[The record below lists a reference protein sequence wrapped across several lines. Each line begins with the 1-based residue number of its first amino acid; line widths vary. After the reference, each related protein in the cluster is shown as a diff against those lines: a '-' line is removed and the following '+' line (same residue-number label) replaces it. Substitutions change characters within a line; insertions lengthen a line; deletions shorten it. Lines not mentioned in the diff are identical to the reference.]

1 MMDAMASGFYPDYD
15 PADFYV
21 WTPPSKALSIHLKL
35 TMVNRLVDEHL
46 RAAAWGKR
54 QELAGVL
61 LGYSLIAPQP
71 ASFIEDFVVVHERDD
86 TGLTPGFRGELLVR
100 RLGALAQREDLRRTL
115 IGFFRWQRGGW
126 LSLSRHDL
134 EAANHYFSN
143 PEDVILLL
151 RNNAGSGNDGAF
163 FWREAGAIRYRDARH
178 EFPFNAAKLAQPIPA
193 PAPKPVLPPP
203 PAGGELLRFPP
214 VHTLS
219 QPRGA
224 ARWLPVFNTAA
235 IAMIL
240 TGTGVVALEN
250 SHGAPL
256 HLGGERQ
263 RASQESVLGLQAT
276 ARAGQVV
283 IQWNRQAPAILGAQ
297 KAVLRIQ
304 DGGMTD
310 VTHLDPRQ
318 LRDGSVAYKPSTTN
332 VDIRLDVKT
341 GDGSTETESAQF
353 AGAAHGG

>member
-1 MMDAMASGFYPDYD
+1 MPSGFYTDYD

-21 WTPPSKALSIHLKL
+21 WTPPSKARSIHLKL
-35 TMVNRLVDEHL
+35 AMVKRLVDEHL

-61 LGYSLIAPQP
+61 LGYSLTAPRP

-86 TGLTPGFRGELLVR
+86 AGLTPSSQGELLVQ
-100 RLGALAQREDLRRTL
+100 RLGELAGRADLTQTP

-126 LSLSRHDL
+126 LSLSRYDL
-134 EAANHYFSN
+134 EAASRYFSN

-193 PAPKPVLPPP
+193 PAPKPALPTSPVGREIAP
-203 PAGGELLRFPP
+203 LPL
-214 VHTLS
+214 VHTLA
-219 QPRGA
+219 QPRGV
-224 ARWLPVFNTAA
+224 ARWLPVFHTAA

-240 TGTGVVALEN
+240 TGAGVVALEN
-250 SHGAPL
+250 SRGAPL
-256 HLGGERQ
+256 PGGEPQ
-263 RASQESVLGLQAT
+263 RASQESPLGLNAT
-276 ARAGQVV
+276 AKAGQVV
-283 IQWNRQAPAILGAQ
+283 IQWNRQAPAILRAQ

-304 DGGMTD
+304 DGVVTD
-310 VTHLDPRQ
+310 VTHLDPKQ
-318 LRDGSVAYKPSTTN
+318 LRDGYLAYQPSTTN

-341 GDGSTETESAQF
+341 RDGRTETESAQF
-353 AGAAHGG
+353 VGTAHGG